1 LDWRQSQIVNRK
13 SEMNLPMTSEL
24 LVFLV
29 LSLVAI
35 ASALGMLFSRN
46 TIYSALF
53 LVLNFIT
60 VAVFYLMLGAPFIA
74 MSQITVYAG
83 AIMVLFL
90 FVIMLL
96 GAESVTSPTQGM
108 SWQRPLAFLLA
119 ITLTVESVYLI
130 FARAK
135 LDTVITAPD
144 AATNSMESLREMAM
158 TLFDKFL
165 LPFEITSILLLVA
178 MVGAIVLAKKEKG
191 AKA

>member
-1 LDWRQSQIVNRK
+1 MVA
-13 SEMNLPMTSEL
+13 MTSEL

-96 GAESVTSPTQGM
+96 GAENLTSSPSQAM
-108 SWQRPLAFLLA
+108 PWQRPLAFILA
-119 ITLTVESVYLI
+119 VTLVVESVYLI

-135 LDTVITAPD
+135 LDTIITAPD
-144 AATNSMESLREMAM
+144 AATNSMENLREMAM

-165 LPFEITSILLLVA
+165 LPFEVTSILLLVA

-191 AKA
+191 ARA

>member
-1 LDWRQSQIVNRK
+1 MVITNYY
-13 SEMNLPMTSEL
+13 LPITQMVAMTSEL

-29 LSLVAI
+29 LSLVAV

-96 GAESVTSPTQGM
+96 GAENLTSSPTQAM
-108 SWQRPLAFLLA
+108 PWQRPLAFILA
-119 ITLTVESVYLI
+119 LTLTVESVYLI

-144 AATNSMESLREMAM
+144 AATNSMENLREMAM
-158 TLFDKFL
+158 TLFDQFL
-165 LPFEITSILLLVA
+165 LPFEVTSILLLVA

-191 AKA
+191 EKA

>member
-1 LDWRQSQIVNRK
+1 
-13 SEMNLPMTSEL
+13 MTSEL

-96 GAESVTSPTQGM
+96 GAENLTSSPSQAM
-108 SWQRPLAFLLA
+108 PWQRPLAFILA

-165 LPFEITSILLLVA
+165 LPFEVTSILLLVA
-178 MVGAIVLAKKEKG
+178 MVGAIVLAKKERAGSKS
-191 AKA
+191 

>member
-1 LDWRQSQIVNRK
+1 
-13 SEMNLPMTSEL
+13 MTSEL

-53 LVLNFIT
+53 LVLNFVT

-119 ITLTVESVYLI
+119 LTLTVESVYLI

-144 AATNSMESLREMAM
+144 AAANSMENLREMAM
-158 TLFDKFL
+158 TLFNKFL
-165 LPFEITSILLLVA
+165 LPFEVTSILLLVA

>member
-1 LDWRQSQIVNRK
+1 MVITNYY
-13 SEMNLPMTSEL
+13 LPITQMVAMTSEL

-96 GAESVTSPTQGM
+96 GAENLTSSPSQAM
-108 SWQRPLAFLLA
+108 PWQRPLAFILA
-119 ITLTVESVYLI
+119 VTLVVESVYLI

-135 LDTVITAPD
+135 LDTIITAPD
-144 AATNSMESLREMAM
+144 AATNSMENLREMAM

-165 LPFEITSILLLVA
+165 LPFEVTSILLLVA

-191 AKA
+191 ARA